1 MPHPRDLQGSLR
13 WRSSEKVHLV
23 DKGSE
28 TMGAIVFP
36 WVLLLSGLNMRPYI
50 YIYIMKS
57 SHELTY
63 RKQLRLPPSTVIS
76 TNILIC
82 IHMCQQKIRD
92 NWSPATLGWLQCF
105 KALVCTKA
113 SRNKVVLE
121 SFTGGLHLGFSGA
134 PCLVI
139 SVFQTSDN
147 HHRLGCI
154 PNLVSNGWNYQ
165 PQLVNTGFLNHQQN
179 GSKGNNRK
187 HI

>member
-1 MPHPRDLQGSLR
+1 MPHPHDLRGSLR

-23 DKGSE
+23 NKGNE
-28 TMGAIVFP
+28 TMGAIVFSRSFTTK
-36 WVLLLSGLNMRPYI
+36 WVEHETIYI

-63 RKQLRLPPSTVIS
+63 RKQPRLPPSTVIS

-82 IHMCQQKIRD
+82 IHICQQKKRD

-139 SVFQTSDN
+139 SVFCSKDIFLFGTTLPIPTS
-147 HHRLGCI
+147 
-154 PNLVSNGWNYQ
+154 
-165 PQLVNTGFLNHQQN
+165 
-179 GSKGNNRK
+179 
-187 HI
+187 